1 MFAGIVEEMGVVK
14 AVTRQPGGVRMA
26 VLAKRIL
33 DGLEI
38 GESVAV
44 NGACLTVAERQSDAF
59 EADLSPETLQRTTAG
74 RLAVGDGVNLERS
87 LRYNGRVSGHLV
99 SGHVDGVGRIHDRKQ
114 EGNALLLTIEVPK
127 ELRRYCA
134 EKGSIAIDGVSL
146 TVNAVG
152 DEIIRVAVI
161 PHTAKSTT
169 LGVKGAGA
177 VVNLEADLL
186 AKYLER
192 LLTGDR
198 VDLGGDAPKIDLEY
212 MKRKGLL

>member
-1 MFAGIVEEMGVVK
+1 MFSGIIEEMGVVK
-14 AVTRQPGGVRMA
+14 AVARQPGGVRLA
-26 VLAKRIL
+26 LLAKRIL

-44 NGACLTVAERQSDAF
+44 NGACLTVAARQSDAF

-74 RLAVGDGVNLERS
+74 QLVVGDGVNLERS

-99 SGHVDGVGRIHDRKQ
+99 SGHVDGVGRIRDRKQ
-114 EGNALLLTIEVPK
+114 EGNALLLTIEIPK

-134 EKGSIAIDGVSL
+134 GKGSIAVDGVSL
-146 TVNAVG
+146 TINAVG
-152 DEIIRVAVI
+152 DDHIAVSVI
-161 PHTAKSTT
+161 PHTAKATT

-177 VVNLEADLL
+177 AVNLEADLM

-198 VDLGGDAPKIDLEY
+198 ADQGGAAPKIDLDY
-212 MKRKGLL
+212 LKRQGLL

>member
-1 MFAGIVEEMGVVK
+1 MFSGIIEEMGVVK
-14 AVTRQPGGVRMA
+14 AVTRQPGGVR
-26 VLAKRIL
+26 LAILAQRIL
-33 DGLEI
+33 AELEI

-44 NGACLTVAERQSDAF
+44 NGACLTVAARQPDAF

-74 RLAVGDGVNLERS
+74 QLAVGDGVNLERS

-99 SGHVDGVGRIHDRKQ
+99 TGHVDGIGRIRDRKQ
-114 EGNALLLTIEVPK
+114 EGNALVFTIDVPK

-134 EKGSIAIDGVSL
+134 EKGSIAVDGVSL

-152 DEIIRVAVI
+152 DDHVRVAVI
-161 PHTAKSTT
+161 PHTAKATT

-177 VVNLEADLL
+177 AVNLEADLI

-198 VDLGGDAPKIDLEY
+198 ADQAGDTPKIDLDY
-212 MKRKGLL
+212 IKRKGLL

>member
-1 MFAGIVEEMGVVK
+1 MFSGIIEEMGVVK

-26 VLAKRIL
+26 VLAKHIL

-44 NGACLTVAERQSDAF
+44 NGACLTVADRHSDGF

-74 RLAVGDGVNLERS
+74 QFAVGDGVNLERS

-99 SGHVDGVGRIHDRKQ
+99 SGHVDGVGRIRDRKQ
-114 EGNALLLTIEVPK
+114 EGNALLLTIEVPR

-134 EKGSIAIDGVSL
+134 EKGSIAVDGVSL

-152 DEIIRVAVI
+152 DDHVRIAVI

-198 VDLGGDAPKIDLEY
+198 SDQGGDAPKIDLEY

>member
-1 MFAGIVEEMGVVK
+1 MFNGIIEEMGVVK
-14 AVTRQPGGVRMA
+14 AVTRQPGGVR
-26 VLAKRIL
+26 LAFLANRIL
-33 DGLEI
+33 DGLEV

-44 NGACLTVAERQSDAF
+44 NGACLTVAARQSDAF
-59 EADLSPETLQRTTAG
+59 EADLSPETLQRTTLG
-74 RLAVGDGVNLERS
+74 QVNVGDGVNFERS

-99 SGHVDGVGRIHDRKQ
+99 SGHVDGVGRIRDRKQ

-127 ELRRYCA
+127 ELCRYCA
-134 EKGSIAIDGVSL
+134 EKGSIAVDGVSL

-152 DEIIRVAVI
+152 DEIIRAAVI
-161 PHTAKSTT
+161 PHTAKATT

-177 VVNLEADLL
+177 AVNIEADLM

-192 LLTGDR
+192 LLSGDR
-198 VDLGGDAPKIDLEY
+198 MIQGGDAPKIDLEY